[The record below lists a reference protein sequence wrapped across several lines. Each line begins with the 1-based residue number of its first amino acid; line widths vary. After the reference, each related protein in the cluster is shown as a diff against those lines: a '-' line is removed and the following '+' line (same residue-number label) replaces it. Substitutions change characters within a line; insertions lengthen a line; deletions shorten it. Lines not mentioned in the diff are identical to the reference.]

1 MTVKTYCPYCDN
13 RNLFYIP
20 TIQEAIND
28 AENALKENPREEW
41 ALDMLKDLEKEQ
53 DKTALDDSY
62 ALNTPIFCKCGE
74 HYFYNYKT
82 DEYDYVKNEF
92 TLQTIIEKLNK
103 PCEPNSN
110 PSYIYFLKN
119 VNNGLVKI
127 GFSQNIKTRQSTLKT
142 AGCFTE
148 LICKFKTVVDKQFFY
163 ENIFHCIFQKWK
175 IFREWYNIPPEIL
188 EKLVKRESLIQSMVA
203 EGKSYNE
210 VKSFILNNLS
220 A

>member
-1 MTVKTYCPYCDN
+1 MTVKTYCPYCN
-13 RNLFYIP
+13 NENLFYIP
-20 TIQEAIND
+20 TIQEGINAAKD
-28 AENALKENPREEW
+28 ELKKNPKEEW
-41 ALDMLKDLEKEQ
+41 ALDMLKDLEKEP

-82 DEYDYVKNEF
+82 DVYDYIKNEF
-92 TLQTIIEKLNK
+92 TLQKILEKLNEPCK
-103 PCEPNSN
+103 PNLI

-119 VNNGLVKI
+119 VNNGFIKI
-127 GFSQNIKTRQSTLKT
+127 GFSQNIKTRQTNLKT

-148 LICKFKTVVDKQFFY
+148 LICSFETVVDKQFFY
-163 ENIFHCIFQKWK
+163 ENIFHCIFQNWK
-175 IFREWYNIPPEIL
+175 KFGEWYDIPSEMI
-188 EKLVKRESLIQSMVA
+188 EKLTIHENLIQSMIS

-210 VKSFILNNLS
+210 IKNVILNNFS